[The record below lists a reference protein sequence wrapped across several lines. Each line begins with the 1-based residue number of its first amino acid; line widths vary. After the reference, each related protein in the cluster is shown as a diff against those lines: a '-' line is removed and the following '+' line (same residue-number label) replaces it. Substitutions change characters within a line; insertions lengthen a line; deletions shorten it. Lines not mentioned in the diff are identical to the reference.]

1 MQQIKQ
7 YEDKN
12 SLRVRFILYSQNV
25 SFVLPTWHVNPHLWI
40 CKMVENTCWSN
51 LKESEVI
58 LHELRLSCICFVTYL
73 SLGAGARA
81 SSGGLLLS
89 PFCTRFCRHALHSK
103 RRKDNAP
110 RRKVFVSF
118 DKESL
123 SLHFRTWRTFKFRKR
138 EIPKRAAMIWI
149 SERRGNFIRR
159 MNYSRCTNQG
169 L

>member
-7 YEDKN
+7 YEDKKQ
-12 SLRVRFILYSQNV
+12 SKSSVRFILYSQNV

-51 LKESEVI
+51 FKESEVKFARVAFI
-58 LHELRLSCICFVTYL
+58 LHLLRDIQYL
-73 SLGAGARA
+73 SSGAGARA

-89 PFCTRFCRHALHSK
+89 PPPLCTRFCRHALHSK

-123 SLHFRTWRTFKFRKR
+123 SLHFRTWHTFKFKV
-138 EIPKRAAMIWI
+138 
-149 SERRGNFIRR
+149 ERNSKANGDDLN
-159 MNYSRCTNQG
+159 
-169 L
+169 